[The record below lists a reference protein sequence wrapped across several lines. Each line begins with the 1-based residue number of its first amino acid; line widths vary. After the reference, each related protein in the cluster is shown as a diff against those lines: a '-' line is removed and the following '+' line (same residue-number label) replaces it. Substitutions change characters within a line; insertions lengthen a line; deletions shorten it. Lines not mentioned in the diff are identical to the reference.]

1 MKKMMYCKCA
11 LSLVAAVLLIAST
24 DAATY
29 DFTNTAGGSF
39 DKSANWKGDSVPPVS
54 DTSASLMFTNVTSGS
69 TVTLGD
75 GHYAWKEMTF
85 GSGKYGVQADGYGA
99 YTDDTSDWYFGG
111 GSFSI
116 ANKIYVSGGT
126 LHLASQLY
134 GATTNYAHGTKF
146 YLESNQTND
155 MAIGAWNGRMK
166 LNGTLTSGSAL
177 RVDGN
182 GTLELPIDQTV
193 ARFGGE
199 HKAGRVEIAEGK
211 TLTVNGVAGETDV
224 FSGNL
229 FGAGTLDKKGADY
242 TLVFDGDHTTNHP
255 FAGTLSV
262 SEGDV
267 ILKSARTFAKS
278 LSPAAYWS
286 FDDPANPGKADVGGN
301 DLVAYTWDKVNGHV
315 DGGSN
320 ISSKGANGAGIHVD
334 GTTFMGR
341 NLGIWPRN
349 NDAFSFLCWA
359 KIDPSTSGRVQL
371 LGFGSQVSSAT
382 QFSISVKNN
391 GGIAIY
397 DSYYQA
403 SNHLTIDANLEKSC
417 KDGRWHSFAATFDGE
432 TLVAYVDGLFV
443 ASTNRTFNM
452 TDGWTY
458 FDLGISGAGNDGN
471 RTVLDVWLD
480 EVAMYKKA
488 LTSEEVAACHAA
500 FRPYYET
507 ETTESAALPDPVA
520 WYRFDDKSN
529 PGKDSSGNGY
539 DLTAM
544 GSSLVVDGSP
554 ISGGMFSGAKKRY
567 LKWGAIG
574 ASTELPARI
583 PRGTSPVSV
592 SLWANAVGATHHD
605 KKSSWAMFG
614 LGARQIGMQYNEGW
628 RRLQLFEGN
637 TTTQVHGKDLY
648 VTKEES
654 ATAWHHIAFS
664 YDGSGY
670 SFYVDGRLQG
680 TKTYSKTIPDDALLL
695 IGQSSVTTNATV
707 QYFQGNI
714 DEVKIYDEALTA
726 EQIAADYRSELPR
739 TGDVIAPETDVAV
752 ASGAG
757 LVVDGAIQTFTSVP
771 TGTGTIRLNHGATL
785 VLAPSG
791 AETLHADVTGKGTL
805 RIAGGNVAISGNVA
819 PGIVVEVT
827 NAVLSLAQGAAL
839 SAPVVLC
846 AGGRIS
852 ADSALDADVTVKDGG
867 LLNFAG
873 PLTTTGV
880 LSLEQGFAVDCGGND
895 WSNWTTVAIA
905 SKIEATQEVLD
916 SAVFESK
923 TQNAVGVLRLVDG
936 TTLQARCRPA
946 KGIIII
952 VQ

>member
-11 LSLVAAVLLIAST
+11 LSLVAAVLLVSLA

-39 DKSANWKGDSVPPVS
+39 DESANWKGGSVPPVS

-85 GSGKYGVQADGYGA
+85 GSGKYGAT
-99 YTDDTSDWYFGG
+99 TDNDSDWYFSG
-111 GSFSI
+111 GSLSI

-155 MAIGAWNGRMK
+155 VAIGAWNGRMK

-182 GTLELPIDQTV
+182 GTLELPVDQTV
-193 ARFGGE
+193 ARLGGG
-199 HKAGRVEIAEGK
+199 HKAGRVEIAEGR
-211 TLTVNGVAGETDV
+211 TLTLNGAAGETDV

-278 LSPAAYWS
+278 LSPTVYWS
-286 FDDPANPGKADVGGN
+286 FDDPANPGKADVSAN
-301 DLVAYTWDKVNGHV
+301 DLVAYTWDNGHV
-315 DGGSN
+315 AGGSN

-334 GTTFMGR
+334 GTTF
-341 NLGIWPRN
+341 LGKSAGAWPRN

-359 KIDPSTSGRVQL
+359 RIDPSTSGRVQL
-371 LGFGSQVSSAT
+371 LGFGNKDSHDT
-382 QFSISVKNN
+382 QFSISVKDN

-397 DSYYQA
+397 DSYYQT
-403 SNHLTIDANLEKSC
+403 SDHLTINANLEKGC
-417 KDGRWHSFAATFDGE
+417 KDGRWHSFAATFDGA
-432 TLVAYVDGLFV
+432 TLVAYVDGSFV

-452 TDGWTY
+452 TDTWTY
-458 FDLGISGAGNDGN
+458 FDLGISGAGSSGS
-471 RTVLDVWLD
+471 RTVHDVWLD
-480 EVAMYKKA
+480 EVAMYKRA

-507 ETTESAALPDPVA
+507 ETTAPVTLPDPVA
-520 WYRFDDKSN
+520 WYRFDDAAN

-539 DLTAM
+539 DLTAN
-544 GSSLVVDGSP
+544 GSSLVKSGSP
-554 ISGGMFSGAKKRY
+554 ISGGMFSGTKRNY

-592 SLWANAVGATHHD
+592 SLWANAVGA
-605 KKSSWAMFG
+605 KYASSKVSWAMFG
-614 LGARQIGMQYNEGW
+614 LGARQIGIQFNEGW

-637 TTTQVHGKDLY
+637 TTTQVIGKDLY

-680 TKTYSKTIPDDALLL
+680 TKTYSNAIPDDALLL
-695 IGQSSVTTNATV
+695 IGQSSKTTDASS
-707 QYFQGNI
+707 QYFEGNI

-771 TGTGTIRLNHGATL
+771 TGAGTIRLNHDATL

-895 WSNWTTVAIA
+895 WSNWTTVATA
-905 SKIEATQEVLD
+905 LKIEATQEVLD